1 MVVTGTDV
9 YQNPMV
15 YHNLFIEETILG
27 VSGYPSYQNLPELS
41 EGEVWEKPIFES
53 FYSAQLSFESI
64 LQVLP
69 SFNFWTNMDCE
80 KVAFSATILKNI
92 QC

>member
-41 EGEVWEKPIFES
+41 EGESLRKTYI
-53 FYSAQLSFESI
+53 
-64 LQVLP
+64 
-69 SFNFWTNMDCE
+69 
-80 KVAFSATILKNI
+80 
-92 QC
+92 

>member
-1 MVVTGTDV
+1 MTGTDV

-41 EGEVWEKPIFES
+41 EGESLRKTYI
-53 FYSAQLSFESI
+53 
-64 LQVLP
+64 
-69 SFNFWTNMDCE
+69 
-80 KVAFSATILKNI
+80 
-92 QC
+92 